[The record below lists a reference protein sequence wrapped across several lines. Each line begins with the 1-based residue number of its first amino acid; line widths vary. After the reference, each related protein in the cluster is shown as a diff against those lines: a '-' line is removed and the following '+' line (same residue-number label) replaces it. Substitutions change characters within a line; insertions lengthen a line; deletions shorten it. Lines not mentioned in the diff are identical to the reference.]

1 MHDFR
6 ELLVETD
13 PEVARA
19 IAGEERRQRRG
30 IELIPSEN
38 YTYPEVLAALGS
50 VLTNKYAEGYPGS
63 RYYGGQEYTDAIE
76 RLARERACAVFRA
89 EHANVQ
95 PLSGSPMNQ
104 AVYLAFLEPGDTVL
118 AMDLSHGGHLTH
130 GAPVSHMGRIFRFA
144 RYGTDPANEGRIDFD
159 ELRRMAREVRPKL
172 VLCGYTSY
180 PRDYDYAEFKR
191 VADEVGALTMA
202 DVSHVGG
209 LIAAGVM
216 RNPFD
221 AGFDVVTT
229 TTHKSLRGPR
239 GGMILCRKALAQ
251 KIDKSVFPGL
261 QGGPHVNVIAGIA
274 ITLKKAAEPAFR
286 VYGEQVLRNA
296 RTLAAELV
304 ARGATLVTGG
314 TDNHMLVVDTVAS
327 FGLDGR
333 RAEQALDAVSI
344 TTNKQIVPDD
354 PNPPLR
360 PSGIRLGT
368 PAATTR
374 GMKEPE
380 MRLLAGWITDVL
392 RAPDDEAL
400 RARVRER
407 VERACAAFAVPGLRV
422 QPTSQAA

>member
-1 MHDFR
+1 MDDFR
-6 ELLVETD
+6 ALLAETD
-13 PEVARA
+13 PEVAHA

-30 IELIPSEN
+30 VELIPSEN

-50 VLTNKYAEGYPGS
+50 VLTNKYAEGYPGN
-63 RYYGGQEYTDAIE
+63 RYYGGQEFTDAVE
-76 RLARERACAVFRA
+76 RLARERACALFRA

-144 RYGTDPANEGRIDFD
+144 RYGTDPANAGRIDFD
-159 ELRRMAREVRPKL
+159 QLRRMAHDVKPKI

-191 VADEVGALTMA
+191 IADEVGALTMA

-239 GGMILCRKALAQ
+239 GGMVLCRKALARQ
-251 KIDKSVFPGL
+251 IDKSVFPGM
-261 QGGPHVNVIAGIA
+261 QGGPHMNVIAGVA

-286 VYGEQVLRNA
+286 TYGEQVLRNA
-296 RTLAAELV
+296 RTLASELL

-314 TDNHMLVVDTVAS
+314 TDNHMLVLDTVAS
-327 FGLDGR
+327 FGIDGR
-333 RAEQALDAVSI
+333 RAEEALDAVSI
-344 TTNKQIVPDD
+344 TTNKQIIPDD

-380 MRLLAGWITDVL
+380 MRLLAAWIAEVL
-392 RAPDDEAL
+392 RAPDDATL
-400 RARVRER
+400 AARVRER
-407 VERACAAFAVPGLRV
+407 VERACACFPVPGLPA
-422 QPTSQAA
+422 QPRSQAA